1 MTAKIVRQTM
11 PAGRGPV
18 TYELIGGANAPT
30 GAKIHIDYSQAPAPE
45 HFYVSD
51 YFSIQN
57 LDPQI
62 LLVFGKLNTGG
73 ANKLRNK
80 VEIYF
85 PSHAFLGQFWKSS
98 EGFAQNLRKYLE
110 PKGFQAWA
118 HPDVSE
124 DVEKVQ
130 TFQSNLAIVAQSGTD
145 ALIDF
150 FYLSP
155 TEVLLRAPR
164 GHNLQL
170 LSLVRVIIA
179 PDLLLAFFDECR
191 PIAEKLAARY
201 PEVLQE
207 YEVATK

>member
-1 MTAKIVRQTM
+1 VVAKIVRQTT
-11 PAGRGPV
+11 PVGRGPV
-18 TYELIGGANAPT
+18 TYELIGSANAPT
-30 GAKIHIDYSQAPAPE
+30 GARIRVDYSQAPVPE

-57 LDPQI
+57 LDPQV

-73 ANKLRNK
+73 ADKLRNK

-85 PSHAFLGQFWKSS
+85 PAHAFLGQFWRSS
-98 EGFAQNLRKYLE
+98 EEFIKNLRVYLE
-110 PKGFQAWA
+110 QKGFQARTR
-118 HPDVSE
+118 PVISE

-130 TFQSNLAIVAQSGTD
+130 TFQSNLALVAQSGTD

-155 TEVLLRAPR
+155 TELLLKAPK

-170 LSLVRVIIA
+170 LSLVRVILA
-179 PDLLLAFFDECR
+179 PDLLLTFFDACI
-191 PIAEKLAARY
+191 PIADKLAARY
-201 PEVLQE
+201 PEVYQE
-207 YEVATK
+207 YEVALK

>member
-1 MTAKIVRQTM
+1 MNAKIVRQTM

-18 TYELIGGANAPT
+18 TYELLGTANAPI
-30 GAKIHIDYSQAPAPE
+30 GARIHVDYSQAPVPE

-73 ANKLRNK
+73 TSKLRNK

-85 PSHAFLGQFWKSS
+85 PAHAFLGQFWKSS
-98 EGFAQNLRKYLE
+98 EVFIQKLRNYLE
-110 PKGFQAWA
+110 QKGFQSRP
-118 HPDVSE
+118 HSDVSE

-130 TFQSNLAIVAQSGTD
+130 TFQSNLAISVQSGTD
-145 ALIDF
+145 ALLDF

-155 TEVLLRAPR
+155 TEVILRAPK

-170 LSLVRVIIA
+170 LSLVRVILG
-179 PDLLLAFFDECR
+179 PDLLLAFFDACR
-191 PIAEKLAARY
+191 PVAEKLAVRY
-201 PEVLQE
+201 PEVLKE
-207 YEVATK
+207 YEVVT

>member
-1 MTAKIVRQTM
+1 M

-18 TYELIGGANAPT
+18 TYELLGTANAPI
-30 GAKIHIDYSQAPAPE
+30 GARIHVDYSQAPVPE

-73 ANKLRNK
+73 TSKLRNK

-85 PSHAFLGQFWKSS
+85 PAHAFLGQFWKSS
-98 EGFAQNLRKYLE
+98 EVFIQKLRNYLE
-110 PKGFQAWA
+110 QKGFQSRP
-118 HPDVSE
+118 HSDVSE

-130 TFQSNLAIVAQSGTD
+130 TFQSNLAISVQSGTD
-145 ALIDF
+145 ALLDF

-155 TEVLLRAPR
+155 TEVILRAPK

-170 LSLVRVIIA
+170 LSLVRVILG
-179 PDLLLAFFDECR
+179 PDLLLAFFDACR
-191 PIAEKLAARY
+191 PVAEKLAVRY
-201 PEVLQE
+201 PEVLKE
-207 YEVATK
+207 YEVVT